1 MIELST
7 IFKCSKL
14 LKEHGKLSMKDLREE
29 ILRRRQER
37 RNKRSN
43 TWTSLIVKILL
54 LIFVV
59 LMIRFFAYPD
69 PDKFRKLNSI
79 SKPASNEIQ
88 DVEE

>member
-1 MIELST
+1 
-7 IFKCSKL
+7 
-14 LKEHGKLSMKDLREE
+14 MKDFREE
-29 ILRRRQER
+29 ILRRRQEK

-69 PDKFRKLNSI
+69 PDKFKKFNSL
-79 SKPASNEIQ
+79 SKPALSEIR

>member
-1 MIELST
+1 
-7 IFKCSKL
+7 
-14 LKEHGKLSMKDLREE
+14 MKDLREE